1 MRYRGIIAYEVTEP
15 KEDGS
20 DVYVST
26 ITEKYY
32 RGEVQKNHFRR
43 ETGEWLNDDIAVS
56 NVIRVVADPFAL
68 SHCQSIKYAVWFN
81 QKWRVTGIE
90 IDYPNLLLTLGGA
103 YHEQAGSD
111 DQSSAISGVL

>member
-15 KEDGS
+15 KEEGS

-103 YHEQAGSD
+103 YHEQAGNNN
-111 DQSSAISGVL
+111 